1 MLGVEPKISVLITFY
16 NQKNYT
22 NRVVESV
29 LSQSYKNLEV
39 ILSDDGSDDG
49 IEQEVTPFLSDP
61 RIRFRKND
69 HNLGRVAHFK
79 WLVHHE
85 ASGELVTLV
94 NADDFF
100 IDPDFFS
107 KAVELFNQE
116 ESVDL
121 VFGRVGVFLEK
132 NKTTKFDKARLNRTG
147 VYDGNDV
154 FFMLPDGLAIPHISS
169 IYKRKRAVDL
179 DFYRLNQMSQD
190 WESLYRMVI
199 NSKVGYVADAVALY
213 GKHFR
218 NVSKLPGVARMLES
232 TGYIEHPYELA
243 KQHSI
248 APKAEL
254 DLWKERMLV
263 RYFTKCHIKLSMLQ
277 QEELSTFYHQL
288 EIQYPDI
295 HQKLKVDYKLK
306 TFEIL
311 KHTPKILVWCFRIF
325 VGHSSLIE
333 DLIQTKK
340 VNGSLVRE

>member
-39 ILSDDGSDDG
+39 ILSDDGSNDG
-49 IEQEVTPFLSDP
+49 IAHEVTPYLSDP
-61 RIRFRKND
+61 RIRFRAND
-69 HNLGRVAHFK
+69 RNMGRVSHFK
-79 WLVHHE
+79 WLLDHE

-100 IDPDFFS
+100 IDPDYFS
-107 KAVELFNQE
+107 KAVELFNKE

-121 VFGRVGVFLEK
+121 VFGRVGVFLEEN
-132 NKTTKFDKARLNRTG
+132 NKTIFDKAKLNQTG

-154 FFMLPDGLAIPHISS
+154 FFMLPGGLAIPHISS
-169 IYKRKRAVDL
+169 IYKRKRAIDL
-179 DFYRLNQMSQD
+179 DFYRINQMSQD

-213 GKHFR
+213 GRHFQ
-218 NVSKLPGVARMLES
+218 NVSKLPGIARMHES
-232 TGYIEHPYELA
+232 TGYIENPYELA

-248 APKAEL
+248 APEAEL

-288 EIQYPDI
+288 EILYPNI
-295 HQKLKVDYKLK
+295 YQKLKADFKLK
-306 TFEIL
+306 IFEIL

-340 VNGSLVRE
+340 VSINLVRE